1 MKRSIIFIL
10 PFWLNM
16 SLFTNLRILAY
27 FILTGL
33 VLAISF
39 FPEGWLIYYLVTTP
53 ELDVLHYLLSPIYL
67 FIAYCVTVLFF
78 GVVHSQIVVRFL
90 LPYRIKPGKYP
101 HHSSMGRLVGV
112 RITADG
118 IFKSM
123 LKVFTFLPFIWGIF
137 LFPYGLR
144 LYGLKCGKNV
154 HIATRTYIETGGLV
168 EIGDNSFIGYNS
180 VVTGHAN
187 EDRSIVVDPTIIG
200 KNCLVGTYSIVA
212 CGCELGDGST
222 LGGMSGMLKGQKIPP
237 NEIWIGIPAKFLRKR
252 GEKRTTNKE

>member
-1 MKRSIIFIL
+1 
-10 PFWLNM
+10 M
-16 SLFTNLRILAY
+16 SYFSLIRIVTY
-27 FILTGL
+27 FFLTCL
-33 VLAISF
+33 VLVISF
-39 FPEGWLIYYLVTTP
+39 IPEGLLIHYLVTTQN
-53 ELDVLHYLLSPIYL
+53 LDIIHYILSPLY
-67 FIAYCVTVLFF
+67 FFCAYCVTVLFF
-78 GVVHSQIVVRFL
+78 GVVHSQVVVRL
-90 LPYRIKPGKYP
+90 TLPFRIKPGKYP
-101 HHSSMGRLVGV
+101 HHSAIGRLVAI

-144 LYGLKCGKNV
+144 LYGLRCGKSV
-154 HIATRTYIETGGLV
+154 HIATRTYIETAGLV

-187 EDRSIVVDPTIIG
+187 EDRAIVVDPTKIG
-200 KNCLVGTYSIVA
+200 KNCLIGTYSIVA

-237 NEIWIGIPAKFLRKR
+237 NEIWIGVPAKLLRKR
-252 GEKRTTNKE
+252 AEK

>member
-1 MKRSIIFIL
+1 
-10 PFWLNM
+10 M
-16 SLFTNLRILAY
+16 SSFSLIRILVY
-27 FILTGL
+27 FFFTIL
-33 VLAISF
+33 VLILSF
-39 FPEGWLIYYLVTTP
+39 FPEGWLIYLLVTTSN
-53 ELDVLHYLLSPIYL
+53 LDPIHYILSPLYL
-67 FIAYCVTVLFF
+67 FLTYCFTVLFF
-78 GVVHSQIVVRFL
+78 GVIHSQLVVRL
-90 LPYRIKPGKYP
+90 TLPYRVKPGKYP
-101 HHSSMGRLVGV
+101 HHSAMGRLVAV

-123 LKVFTFLPFIWGIF
+123 LKVFTFIPFIWGVF

-154 HIATRTYIETGGLV
+154 HIATRTYIETAGLV

-187 EDRSIVVDPTIIG
+187 EDRSIVVDPTKIG

-222 LGGMSGMLKGQKIPP
+222 LGGMSGLLKGQKIPP
-237 NEIWIGIPAKFLRKR
+237 KEIWIGIPAKFLRKR
-252 GEKRTTNKE
+252 GDTEITNKLD

>member
-1 MKRSIIFIL
+1 
-10 PFWLNM
+10 M
-16 SLFTNLRILAY
+16 SFFSFVRILMY
-27 FILTGL
+27 FILTCL
-33 VLAISF
+33 VLIVSF
-39 FPEGWLIYYLVTTP
+39 FPEGWLVYFLVTTP
-53 ELDVLHYLLSPIYL
+53 NLDPVHYILSPLYL
-67 FIAYCVTVLFF
+67 FLAYCVTVLFF
-78 GVVHSQIVVRFL
+78 GIVHSQFVVRL
-90 LPYRIKPGKYP
+90 TLPYRIKPGKYP
-101 HHSSMGRLVGV
+101 HHSAMGRLIAI

-123 LKVFTFLPFIWGIF
+123 LKVFTFLPFIWGVF

-144 LYGLKCGKNV
+144 LYGLRCGKNV

-187 EDRSIVVDPTIIG
+187 EDRAIVVDPTRIG

-237 NEIWIGIPAKFLRKR
+237 NEVWIGVPAKFLRKR
-252 GEKRTTNKE
+252 GEKQSTNKKD